1 MVALAFSPFSVI
13 ATVFVLLMLFS
24 WCLKDGIGMT
34 AILKLF
40 VIGSLVMAWSG
51 LSRNAIALI
60 WVLLLCMYLLCSVV
74 YSKG

>member
-1 MVALAFSPFSVI
+1 MIALAFSPFSVI
-13 ATVFVLLMLFS
+13 ATVFVILMLFS
-24 WCLKDGIGMT
+24 WCLKDGIGRF

-51 LSRNAIALI
+51 LSGNVIALI
-60 WVLLLCMYLLCSVV
+60 WVLLFCMYLLCSVV